1 MAADAAWERL
11 FYPGTRVLRNKFD
24 ERDGDILADTEYEI
38 TAEIYRDLVSGDI
51 PIEGE
56 TAGQRL
62 SFIHEILF
70 ESIYDWA
77 GDFRD
82 VNMSKGGHTF
92 GDHASM
98 GMYMR
103 QLDAKISRTPWNS
116 LDFPEALNQL
126 AGIHTD
132 LNFAHPFREGNGRTS
147 RAFMTDLAAQHG
159 IGLNF
164 SVIDNEQWNKA
175 SADTF
180 LDPDGLRLIPDP
192 LIAVYHQIA
201 SPNSHHDT
209 PLVSNDPSTP
219 SVDAEIAA
227 AIEFGR
233 QACGTPTPHGTGQDH
248 PQQANS
254 GGYTLNIDNTHT
266 EGLDL
271 S

>member
-1 MAADAAWERL
+1 M
-11 FYPGTRVLRNKFD
+11 T
-24 ERDGDILADTEYEI
+24 
-38 TAEIYRDLVSGDI
+38 
-51 PIEGE
+51 
-56 TAGQRL
+56 
-62 SFIHEILF
+62 
-70 ESIYDWA
+70 
-77 GDFRD
+77 
-82 VNMSKGGHTF
+82 
-92 GDHASM
+92 
-98 GMYMR
+98 MR
-103 QLDAKISRTPWNS
+103 QLDAKISRTPWTS

-126 AGIHTD
+126 AEIHTD

-180 LDPDGLRLIPDP
+180 LDPDGLRLTSDP

-201 SPNSHHDT
+201 SPSSHRDT
-209 PLVSNDPSTP
+209 PLASNDPSTA
-219 SVDAEIAA
+219 SLDAEIAA

-254 GGYTLNIDNTHT
+254 GGYTLNIDNAYG

-271 S
+271 P

>member
-1 MAADAAWERL
+1 MAKSVWDRLLIPGTGVLKNKLNESDAERL
-11 FYPGTRVLRNKFD
+11 SAKEHAITGL
-24 ERDGDILADTEYEI
+24 LYE
-38 TAEIYRDLVSGDI
+38 ALVSGDI
-51 PIEGE
+51 PFEGE

-103 QLDAKISRTPWNS
+103 QLDAKISRAPWNS
-116 LDFPEALNQL
+116 LDFHESLNQL

-132 LNFAHPFREGNGRTS
+132 FNFAHPFREGNGRTS

-159 IGLNF
+159 IGLNV

-175 SADTF
+175 SANTF
-180 LDPDGLRLIPDP
+180 LDPDGLHLTPDP
-192 LIAVYHQIA
+192 LIAVYHQIPPPA
-201 SPNSHHDT
+201 VT
-209 PLVSNDPSTP
+209 T
-219 SVDAEIAA
+219 
-227 AIEFGR
+227 
-233 QACGTPTPHGTGQDH
+233 
-248 PQQANS
+248 
-254 GGYTLNIDNTHT
+254 TLP
-266 EGLDL
+266 
-271 S
+271 

>member
-1 MAADAAWERL
+1 MAKSAWDRLLIPGTGVLKNKLNESDAERL
-11 FYPGTRVLRNKFD
+11 SAK
-24 ERDGDILADTEYEI
+24 EYAI
-38 TAEIYRDLVSGDI
+38 TGLLYEALVSGDI

-62 SFIHEILF
+62 SFIHKILF

-103 QLDAKISRTPWNS
+103 QLDAKISRTPWTS

-126 AGIHTD
+126 AEIHTD

-147 RAFMTDLAAQHG
+147 RAFMTDLATQHG

-180 LDPDGLRLIPDP
+180 LDPDGLRLTPDP

-209 PLVSNDPSTP
+209 PLASNDPSTT
-219 SVDAEIAA
+219 SLGAEIAA
-227 AIEFGR
+227 AIKFGK
-233 QACGTPTPHGTGQDH
+233 QARGTPTPHDTGQDH

-254 GGYTLNIDNTHT
+254 GGYTLNIDNTYG
-266 EGLDL
+266 EGPDL